1 MAFEQVVCQEPT
13 EVLKEE
19 DELAFC
25 SAVVHV
31 LIAKLA
37 MPRVLNSD
45 ISDSLDFQFCALLCM

>member
-1 MAFEQVVCQEPT
+1 MCQEPT